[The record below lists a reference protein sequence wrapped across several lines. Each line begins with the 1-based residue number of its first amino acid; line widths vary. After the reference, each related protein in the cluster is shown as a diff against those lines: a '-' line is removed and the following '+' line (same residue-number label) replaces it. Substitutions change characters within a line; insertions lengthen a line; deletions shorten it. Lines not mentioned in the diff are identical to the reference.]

1 MHGAKT
7 SAVPPAFDKGQWE
20 DANNIQ
26 KLEYRSLSS
35 IIKTTERAL
44 NRCSLLPADALG
56 ELLLWPHDI
65 DVTWQGNVRRVRV
78 RTTTRGG
85 VIAHTTIGVEQAFG
99 IAIGDSS

>member
-44 NRCSLLPADALG
+44 NRCSLLPGRQDALQG
-56 ELLLWPHDI
+56 ELLLWP
-65 DVTWQGNVRRVRV
+65 
-78 RTTTRGG
+78 
-85 VIAHTTIGVEQAFG
+85 
-99 IAIGDSS
+99 